1 MKWVGLAWKNIW
13 RNRIR
18 SIVVIG
24 AIAIGIWAILFIS
37 GFTRGMVQ
45 NYINDSI
52 STQISHIQIHHPK
65 FGDDKELKFNI
76 AESNALRQELLAMDG
91 VKSATTRTI
100 SNGMIS
106 SSKGARGV
114 NIIGIDPAEESQV
127 TAMKDKMIE
136 GDYLNVDKK
145 NPIILSSRIAEKL
158 GLKIRSKVILTFQ
171 NVEQEITAG
180 AFRVV
185 GIYNTGN
192 AQYDELQIY
201 VKKEDLQRLI
211 GVDEPIVHEMALL
224 VNDFNAVDQVRD
236 QIKHAHPNLLIENYK
251 ELSPDLEL
259 FNTQIQLNIVILTII
274 IMLALIF
281 GIINTMLMAVLER
294 KKELGMLM
302 AIGMNKWKVFK
313 LIVME
318 TLFLSFVGG
327 PLGLLIAYVTLL
339 GFSQTGIDLSQ
350 WSGGLSQ
357 FGLNPI
363 IYPDLHTGSFIF
375 VMISV
380 MITAFLASIYPAR
393 KAVKLKPVEAL
404 RAL

>member
-1 MKWVGLAWKNIW
+1 MKWIGLAWKNIW

-24 AIAIGIWAILFIS
+24 AVAIGIWAILFIS

-45 NYINDSI
+45 NYIDDSI

-76 AESNALRQELLAMDG
+76 ADHNALNQELLSMDG
-91 VKSATTRTI
+91 VKSVTTRII

-114 NIIGIDPAEESQV
+114 NIIGVDPTKESLV
-127 TAMKDKMIE
+127 TAMKDKLTE
-136 GDYLNVDKK
+136 GEYLNVDKK
-145 NPIILSSRIAEKL
+145 NPILISRRIAEKL

-171 NVEQEITAG
+171 NVSQDITAG

-185 GIYNTGN
+185 GIYDTGN
-192 AQYDELQIY
+192 AQYDEIQIY
-201 VKKEDLQRLI
+201 IKKDDLQRLI
-211 GVDEPIVHEMALL
+211 GIEKEVVHEMALL
-224 VNDFNAVDQVRD
+224 VNDFQTVDVIRD
-236 QIKHAHPNLLIENYK
+236 RIKEQHPDLLVENYK

-259 FNTQIQLNIVILTII
+259 FNTQIKLNIVILTTI

-302 AIGMNKWKVFK
+302 AIGMNKMKVFV

-318 TLFLSFVGG
+318 TLFLSLVGG
-327 PLGLLIAYVTLL
+327 PLGLLIAFASLKS
-339 GFSQTGIDLSQ
+339 FSKTGIDLSN

-357 FGLNPI
+357 FGLNPM
-363 IYPDLHTGSFIF
+363 IYPDLHTGSFVF

-380 MITAFLASIYPAR
+380 MFTAFMASLYPAW
-393 KAVKLKPVEAL
+393 KAVKLKPVDAL

>member
-1 MKWVGLAWKNIW
+1 MKLIALAWKNIW

-37 GFTRGMVQ
+37 GFTRGMVT

-145 NPIILSSRIAEKL
+145 NPIILSRRIAEKL

-171 NVEQEITAG
+171 NVEKDIAAG

-185 GIYNTGN
+185 GIYDTGN

-236 QIKHAHPNLLIENYK
+236 KIKSAHPNLLIENYK

-259 FNTQIQLNIVILTII
+259 FNTQIQLNIVILTVI

-339 GFSQTGIDLSQ
+339 GFAQTGIDLSQ

-363 IYPDLHTGSFIF
+363 IYPDLHTGSFVF

-380 MITAFLASIYPAR
+380 MVTAFLASIYPAR